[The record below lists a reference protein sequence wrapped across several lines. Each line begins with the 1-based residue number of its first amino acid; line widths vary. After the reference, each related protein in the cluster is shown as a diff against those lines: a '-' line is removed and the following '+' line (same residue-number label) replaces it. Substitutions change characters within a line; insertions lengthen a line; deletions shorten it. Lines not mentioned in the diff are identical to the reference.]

1 LDLRGAA
8 EQFARLDA
16 GQQRRA
22 SADLTLPPFATV
34 IDRRY
39 NICMKAEMDVETN
52 RKALQINLDTQK
64 YGTFAE
70 IGAGQEVARRFFL
83 VGGAAGTIAK
93 TMSAYDMTFSDAI
106 YGPADRYVSRV
117 RLNTMLDHEYNLLV
131 ERLDKKL
138 GNERTFF
145 VFADTVAARS
155 FKLHNESHGWLG
167 VRFQTEPRGEPS
179 QIIIH
184 VRMLDE
190 ANADQQEAL
199 GVIGVN
205 LLYGALY
212 QSQPERLISSLQENL
227 APGKI
232 QVDLIKFSGPAFA
245 NIDNRLMSLQ
255 LVSQGLTD
263 AVMFTADG
271 EMVQPAEILHKKAI
285 LIERGSFRPVTYAT
299 NDMLEGA
306 RRQFLKQSGC
316 SEKDLVVLME
326 MTLENLLSEGQLNH
340 ADFLQR
346 VDILGALGRTVLISK
361 FGEYYKLAGY
371 LSRYTNQMIGLVMG
385 VPSLHEIFD
394 EKYYL
399 NLEGG
404 ILEAL
409 GRMFK
414 HGLKLYVYPI
424 IDEKTGQLVTAMG
437 TEVAP
442 NLRSLFQYLID
453 NRYIEEIRDYRK
465 DFLRIYPPA
474 VLAKLKAGD
483 ESWEE
488 MVPPEVAQIIKERE
502 FFGYR
507 RAVAA

>member
-1 LDLRGAA
+1 
-8 EQFARLDA
+8 
-16 GQQRRA
+16 
-22 SADLTLPPFATV
+22 
-34 IDRRY
+34 
-39 NICMKAEMDVETN
+39 MDIGTN
-52 RKALQINLDTQK
+52 RKALQINLDAKK

-70 IGAGQEVARRFFL
+70 IGAGQEVARRFFT

-106 YGPADRYVSRV
+106 YGPTDRYVSRK
-117 RLNTMLDHEYNLLV
+117 RLWTMLDHEYDLLV
-131 ERLDKKL
+131 KRLDAKL
-138 GNERTFF
+138 GGDRTFF

-155 FKLHNESHGWLG
+155 FKQHNESHGWLG
-167 VRFQTEPRGEPS
+167 VRFQTAPRGEPN

-184 VRMLDE
+184 LRMLDE
-190 ANADQQEAL
+190 SNADQQEAL

-205 LLYGALY
+205 LLYGAFY
-212 QSQPERLISSLQENL
+212 YSQPEQLISSLQENL
-227 APGKI
+227 APGRI
-232 QVDLIKFSGPAFA
+232 QVDLIKFSGPSFA
-245 NIDNRLMSLQ
+245 KIDNRLINLQ

-271 EMVQPAEILHKKAI
+271 EMVQPSEILYKKAI

-306 RRQFLKQSGC
+306 RGQFLKESGC
-316 SEKDLVVLME
+316 SEEDTVVLME

-340 ADFLQR
+340 ADFLAR

-361 FGEYYKLAGY
+361 FGEYYRLASY
-371 LSRYTNQMIGLVMG
+371 LSRYTNRMIGLVMG
-385 VPSLHEIFD
+385 VPSLIEILD

-414 HGLKLYVYPI
+414 HGLKLYVYPV
-424 IDEKTGQLVTAMG
+424 IDETTGAILSATQVH
-437 TEVAP
+437 VAP
-442 NLRSLFQYLID
+442 NLRALFQYLID
-453 NRYIEEIRDYRK
+453 NRYIEEITDYRK
-465 DFLRIYPPA
+465 DFLCIYPA
-474 VLAKLKAGD
+474 TVLAKLKAGD
-483 ESWEE
+483 KSWEE

-507 RAVAA
+507 AAVAA

>member
-1 LDLRGAA
+1 
-8 EQFARLDA
+8 
-16 GQQRRA
+16 
-22 SADLTLPPFATV
+22 
-34 IDRRY
+34 
-39 NICMKAEMDVETN
+39 MKAEMDVGTD
-52 RKALQINLDTQK
+52 RKAFQINLDRQK

-70 IGAGQEVARRFFL
+70 IGAGQEVARRFFH

-106 YGPADRYVSRV
+106 YGPADRYASRV
-117 RLNTMLDHEYNLLV
+117 RLNTMLDHEYDLLL
-131 ERLDKKL
+131 ERLGRKL
-138 GNERTFF
+138 GNERAFF

-155 FKLHNESHGWLG
+155 FKAHNESHGWLG
-167 VRFQTEPRGEPS
+167 VRFQPEPRAEPS

-190 ANADQQEAL
+190 ANVDQQEVL

-205 LLYGALY
+205 LLYGAFY
-212 QSQPERLISSLQENL
+212 HSEPERLISSLQENL
-227 APGKI
+227 APGRI

-245 NIDNRLMSLQ
+245 KIDNRLMSLQ

-271 EMVQPAEILHKKAI
+271 EMVQPSEILHKKAI

-299 NDMLEGA
+299 NDMLDGA
-306 RRQFLKQSGC
+306 RRQFLKQSDC

-340 ADFLQR
+340 ADFLAR

-361 FGEYYKLAGY
+361 FGEYYRLAGY
-371 LSRYTNQMIGLVMG
+371 LSRYTNRMIGLVMG
-385 VPSLHEIFD
+385 VPSLIEIFD

-414 HGLKLYVYPI
+414 GALKLYVYPMV
-424 IDEKTGQLVTAMG
+424 DEGTGKIVTAKQL
-437 TEVAP
+437 EVAP
-442 NLRSLFQYLID
+442 NLRPLFQYLID
-453 NRYIEEIRDYRK
+453 NQFIEEIAHYHPEY
-465 DFLRIYPPA
+465 LRIYPA
-474 VLAKLKAGD
+474 DALAKLQRGD
-483 ESWEE
+483 SGWER
-488 MVPPEVAQIIKERE
+488 MVPPEVVQIIKERE
-502 FFGYR
+502 FFGYQR
-507 RAVAA
+507 PVAA

>member
-1 LDLRGAA
+1 
-8 EQFARLDA
+8 
-16 GQQRRA
+16 
-22 SADLTLPPFATV
+22 
-34 IDRRY
+34 
-39 NICMKAEMDVETN
+39 MDIGTN
-52 RKALQINLDTQK
+52 RKALQINLDAKK

-70 IGAGQEVARRFFL
+70 IGAGQEVARRFFT
-83 VGGAAGTIAK
+83 VGGAAGIIAK

-106 YGPADRYVSRV
+106 YGPTDRYVSRK
-117 RLNTMLDHEYNLLV
+117 RLWTMLDHEYDLLV
-131 ERLDKKL
+131 KRLDAKL
-138 GNERTFF
+138 GGDRTFF

-155 FKLHNESHGWLG
+155 FKQHNESHGWLG

-190 ANADQQEAL
+190 SNADQQEAL

-205 LLYGALY
+205 LLYGAFY
-212 QSQPERLISSLQENL
+212 YSQPEQLISSLQENL
-227 APGKI
+227 APGRM
-232 QVDLIKFSGPAFA
+232 QVDLIKFSGPSFA
-245 NIDNRLMSLQ
+245 KIDNRLINLQ

-271 EMVQPAEILHKKAI
+271 EMVQPSEILHKKAI

-306 RRQFLKQSGC
+306 RGQFLKESGC
-316 SEKDLVVLME
+316 SEEDTVVLME

-340 ADFLQR
+340 ADFLAR

-361 FGEYYKLAGY
+361 FGEYYRLASY
-371 LSRYTNQMIGLVMG
+371 LSRYTNRMIGLVMG
-385 VPSLHEIFD
+385 VPSLIEILD

-414 HGLKLYVYPI
+414 HGLKLYVYPV
-424 IDEKTGQLVTAMG
+424 IDETTGAILSATQVH
-437 TEVAP
+437 VAP
-442 NLRSLFQYLID
+442 NLRALFQYLID
-453 NRYIEEIRDYRK
+453 NRYIEEITDYRK
-465 DFLRIYPPA
+465 DFLCIYPA
-474 VLAKLKAGD
+474 TVLAKLKAGD
-483 ESWEE
+483 KSWEE
-488 MVPPEVAQIIKERE
+488 MVPPEVARVIKERE

-507 RAVAA
+507 AAVAA

>member
-1 LDLRGAA
+1 
-8 EQFARLDA
+8 
-16 GQQRRA
+16 
-22 SADLTLPPFATV
+22 
-34 IDRRY
+34 
-39 NICMKAEMDVETN
+39 
-52 RKALQINLDTQK
+52 
-64 YGTFAE
+64 
-70 IGAGQEVARRFFL
+70 
-83 VGGAAGTIAK
+83 
-93 TMSAYDMTFSDAI
+93 MTFSDAI
-106 YGPADRYVSRV
+106 YGPTDRYVSRK
-117 RLNTMLDHEYNLLV
+117 RLWTMLDHEYDLLV
-131 ERLDKKL
+131 KRLDAKL
-138 GNERTFF
+138 GGDRTFF

-155 FKLHNESHGWLG
+155 FKQHNESHGWLG

-190 ANADQQEAL
+190 SNADQQEAL

-205 LLYGALY
+205 LLYGAFY
-212 QSQPERLISSLQENL
+212 YSQPEQLISSLQENL
-227 APGKI
+227 APGRM
-232 QVDLIKFSGPAFA
+232 QVDLIKFSGPSFA
-245 NIDNRLMSLQ
+245 KIDNRLINLQ

-271 EMVQPAEILHKKAI
+271 EMVQPSEILHKKAI

-306 RRQFLKQSGC
+306 RGQFLKESGC
-316 SEKDLVVLME
+316 SEENTVVLME

-340 ADFLQR
+340 ADFLAR

-361 FGEYYKLAGY
+361 FGEYYRLASY
-371 LSRYTNQMIGLVMG
+371 LSRYTNRMIGLVMG
-385 VPSLHEIFD
+385 VPSLIEILD

-414 HGLKLYVYPI
+414 HGLKLYVYPV
-424 IDEKTGQLVTAMG
+424 IDETTGAILSATQVH
-437 TEVAP
+437 VAP
-442 NLRSLFQYLID
+442 NLRALFQYLID
-453 NRYIEEIRDYRK
+453 NRYIEEITDYRK
-465 DFLRIYPPA
+465 DFLCIYPA
-474 VLAKLKAGD
+474 TVLAKLKAGD
-483 ESWEE
+483 KSWEE

-507 RAVAA
+507 AAVAA